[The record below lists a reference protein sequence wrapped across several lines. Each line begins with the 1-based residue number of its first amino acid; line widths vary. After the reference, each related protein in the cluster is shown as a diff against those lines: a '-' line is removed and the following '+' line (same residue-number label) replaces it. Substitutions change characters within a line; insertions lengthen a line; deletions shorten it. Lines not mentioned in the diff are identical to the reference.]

1 MSGML
6 RPPPTRHQASAA
18 FSGAGDRKAECGPIP
33 AFRSPIPSP
42 RQLRPVTARFL
53 GALRSGEHAAR
64 GSRSGNGRQADG
76 EPDGDRRLVIAGGW
90 LEVAVEMASVIDV
103 GTVHATTAAG
113 RDRCGGSAEPA
124 PVPAGAD
131 ATRARQPR
139 VQVARSAFL
148 RVPRGAILWPVMAG
162 GAWRGIATVYVGAFC
177 GSDEESGLAPF
188 QGCAEAGNRAKQDV
202 HKTALCIDRARSIHK
217 LIPVPRPCRKFP
229 SGILRR
235 RARRAWRGN

>member
-1 MSGML
+1 ML
-6 RPPPTRHQASAA
+6 REI
-18 FSGAGDRKAECGPIP
+18 AG
-33 AFRSPIPSP
+33 
-42 RQLRPVTARFL
+42 L
-53 GALRSGEHAAR
+53 
-64 GSRSGNGRQADG
+64 GNGRQADG
-76 EPDGDRRLVIAGGW
+76 EPNGDRRLVIAGGW
-90 LEVAVEMASVIDV
+90 LEVAVEMASVINV
-103 GTVHATTAAG
+103 GTVLATTAAG
-113 RDRCGGSAEPA
+113 RDGCGGSAEPA

-162 GAWRGIATVYVGAFC
+162 GAWRGIALSMLVHFAAAKRKVAWYLQGCA
-177 GSDEESGLAPF
+177 GRPF
-188 QGCAEAGNRAKQDV
+188 QGCAEAGYRAKQDV

-217 LIPVPRPCRKFP
+217 LIPVPRPCLKFP

>member
-1 MSGML
+1 MSSSTGARSTGPHTGRMADLERAHPRAAHSAL
-6 RPPPTRHQASAA
+6 RRN
-18 FSGAGDRKAECGPIP
+18 DRVAECS
-33 AFRSPIPSP
+33 ACSSSP
-42 RQLRPVTARFL
+42 REAGL
-53 GALRSGEHAAR
+53 GAVA
-64 GSRSGNGRQADG
+64 
-76 EPDGDRRLVIAGGW
+76 AGGW
-90 LEVAVEMASVIDV
+90 LEVPVEMASVIDV
-103 GTVHATTAAG
+103 GTVLATTAAG

-148 RVPRGAILWPVMAG
+148 RVPRGAILRPVMAG
-162 GAWRGIATVYVGAFC
+162 GAWRGIALSMLVHFAAATRKVARR
-177 GSDEESGLAPF
+177 PF
-188 QGCAEAGNRAKQDV
+188 QSCAEAGYRAKQDV

-235 RARRAWRGN
+235 RDTAGLARKLKAARGV